1 MRTPAWRRRLGVA
14 ATILAASVVVAGC
27 GGDDSSSSSSAD
39 ASGNSGGGKTIG
51 VSVLNMRDPDLANMT
66 AAMKAKAGALGQKLD
81 VVDAKGDVA
90 TELTQIEDL
99 VTKNVDGIIM
109 MPIDGKAS
117 QSAAKQANQANIPLF
132 TLSTEFAPGAKV
144 EQKSYIGVDDTQ
156 AGKMQADY
164 VNKALPQGG
173 KILYL
178 VGTYGASWTDRR
190 KAGFMEDK
198 NPNIQIATEL
208 QANGSRDEAKRI
220 TEDLLRKYPSGSGIV
235 GLVAHNDEMAIGAAQ
250 AIKEAGRQKEFKVVV
265 GVDGTEPGLEAIKS
279 GEMTATILQRSADQG
294 QKAVEVASDE
304 LAGKSIQP
312 RYDLPFVLVTKDN
325 VDAELAKHAKG

>member
-14 ATILAASVVVAGC
+14 ATILAVTVPIAAC
-27 GGDDSSSSSSAD
+27 GSDDNGDAD
-39 ASGNSGGGKTIG
+39 ASGGSGGKTIG
-51 VSVLNMRDPDLANMT
+51 ISVLNMRDPDLAHMT
-66 AAMKAKAGALGQKLD
+66 EAMKAKASSLGQKLV

-90 TELTQIEDL
+90 TELQQVEDL

-117 QSAAKQANQANIPLF
+117 QTAAKQANTADIPLF
-132 TLSTEFAPGAKV
+132 TLSTEFAPDAKV
-144 EQKSYIGVDDTQ
+144 DLKSYIGVDDTE
-156 AGKMQADY
+156 AGRMQAED
-164 VNKALPQGG
+164 VAKALPEGG

-190 KAGFMEDK
+190 KAGFMEK
-198 NPNIQIATEL
+198 KPSNIDIVSEL

-220 TEDLLRKYPSGSGIV
+220 MEDWLRKYPSSDNIV

-250 AIKEAGRQKEFKVVV
+250 AIKEAGRRDEFKVIL
-265 GVDGTEPGLEAIKS
+265 GVDGTKPGLEAVKAD
-279 GEMTATILQRSADQG
+279 EMTGTVLQRSAEQG
-294 QKAVEVASDE
+294 EKAVEVVSDD
-304 LAGKSIQP
+304 LAGKPIED

-325 VDAELAKHAKG
+325 VDDELAQKDE